1 MRLQVR
7 KRQDC
12 SGMSLQAGGAAVA
25 KACQGEH
32 GENLFSLWEL
42 ETCIKTADL
51 LLWPHIKQA
60 KETGQSP
67 VQYAEFDACQP
78 IVQ

>member
-1 MRLQVR
+1 ML
-7 KRQDC
+7 
-12 SGMSLQAGGAAVA
+12 LQAGGAAVA

-42 ETCIKTADL
+42 ETCIKTTDL

-60 KETGQSP
+60 KETGQHSCS
-67 VQYAEFDACQP
+67 AC
-78 IVQ
+78 